1 MNNPLKKTVTN
12 EFELRATTS
21 PEWVKVALADF
32 DSFLKDHAACE
43 RKAAALAMSMVQH
56 YPDKPDLIRGMM
68 DLAMEEMAHFREV
81 IKIMLAKGL
90 QQDNDEKDPYIKALL
105 QQMGKGK
112 KAYLLDR
119 LLIFSIVEKRGHE
132 RFHLMG
138 EALEDAKLK
147 DFYQRLAKAEYRH
160 YTLFMDLALQY
171 FPADEVTARLDE
183 LLDAEAAIIEVLPL
197 RAAVH

>member
-1 MNNPLKKTVTN
+1 MNN
-12 EFELRATTS
+12 EFELRAITTQ
-21 PEWVKVALADF
+21 EWVKVALSDF
-32 DSFLKDHAACE
+32 DAFLKDHAACE

-56 YPDKPDLIRGMM
+56 YPDKPDLIRGMI

-81 IKIMLAKGL
+81 IKIMLARGL

-105 QQMGKGK
+105 KHMSKGK
-112 KAYLLDR
+112 RAYLLDR

-147 DFYQRLAKAEYRH
+147 DFYQRLARAEYRH

-171 FPADEVTARLDE
+171 FDETTVAARLDE
-183 LLDAEAAIIEVLPL
+183 LLDIEAEIVKNLPL

>member
-1 MNNPLKKTVTN
+1 MNN
-12 EFELRATTS
+12 EFELRTATS
-21 PEWVKVALADF
+21 QDWVKVALSDF
-32 DSFLKDHAACE
+32 DAFLKDHAACE

-56 YPDKPDLIRGMM
+56 YPDKPDLIRGMI

-90 QQDNDEKDPYIKALL
+90 QQENDEKDPYIKALL
-105 QQMGKGK
+105 KLMGKGK

-132 RFHLMG
+132 RFHLIG

-147 DFYQRLAKAEYRH
+147 DFYQRLARAEYRH

-171 FPADEVTARLDE
+171 FDKNVVFKRLDE
-183 LLDAEAAIIEVLPL
+183 LLNAEAEIVNNLPL